1 MYLSGKSKDPN
12 WKNTVREAL
21 ASRKFDKYIE
31 STIKADG
38 TKVSEH
44 WVKVVGKRM
53 KKAAETVI
61 TNAGLNAASGGLSD
75 AQVISGGDQ

>member
-1 MYLSGKSKDPN
+1 
-12 WKNTVREAL
+12 
-21 ASRKFDKYIE
+21 
-31 STIKADG
+31 
-38 TKVSEH
+38 
-44 WVKVVGKRM
+44 M